1 MKVPKRRLVMLC
13 LVALLAPGSGS
24 LRAQGEWEITPAS
37 EQALARGLAW
47 LANNQGPRGNWDSND
62 LGLVALGALA
72 FLADGHLPGRGR
84 YGTHVEKALDYVLQN
99 ARPSGLLNRSGSKRD
114 MYNHG
119 LATFVLGQAH
129 GMSSDP
135 ELGPILDRAL
145 KLIAATQCG
154 DGGWDYEARR
164 QKRGHDLS
172 LAVMQAKALRGAMDS
187 GLEVSSSVTDRAV
200 RSVIDHYRPKSGRG
214 NKTEAEQR
222 REPGQFTYDGN
233 RGTLAMA
240 AAGMVCLQEYGRY
253 DDWRIGKNLDVL
265 HQAVLELGQQARNQ
279 TRRGNRRASRK
290 VPFDAYTLYYLAQG
304 IYQVGGRA
312 WRECFPILRD
322 ELIHHQAPPGE
333 GVANDGYW
341 EAGKH
346 LGGKPSRLF
355 GTAVGCFVLSIPNRY
370 LPILQ
375 EGKIESLGKR

>member
-1 MKVPKRRLVMLC
+1 MQRGYLKILPIFMVIY
-13 LVALLAPGSGS
+13 LAFLGPTPS
-24 LRAQGEWEITPAS
+24 LFAEGDWEVTKTS
-37 EQALARGLAW
+37 EQALERGLQW
-47 LANNQGPRGNWDSND
+47 LAKHQGPRGNWDSDD

-72 FLADGHLPGRGR
+72 FLSDGHLPGRGK
-84 YGTHVEKALDYVLQN
+84 YGTHVKKALDYVLQN
-99 ARPSGLLNRSGSKRD
+99 AKPSGLLNRSNKKRD

-119 LATFVLGQAH
+119 LATFVLSQAY
-129 GMSSDP
+129 GMTNDP
-135 ELGPILDRAL
+135 RLSEVLDKAL
-145 KLIAATQCG
+145 KLIAATQCQ

-187 GLEVSSSVTDRAV
+187 GLEVSEAVTEKAV
-200 RSVIDHYRPKSGRG
+200 ISVIDHYRPKSGRG
-214 NKTEAEQR
+214 RKSEAQQR

-253 DDWRIGKNLDVL
+253 NDWRIQKNLDVL
-265 HQAVLELGQQARNQ
+265 HQAVLEVRKKGKSNKHSAN
-279 TRRGNRRASRK
+279 RK
-290 VPFDAYTLYYLAQG
+290 VTFDAYTLYYLAQG
-304 IYQVGGRA
+304 IYQVGGKA
-312 WRECFPILRD
+312 WKDCYPILRD
-322 ELIHHQAPPGE
+322 DLIKNQARSSASSSESGF
-333 GVANDGYW
+333 W

-346 LGGKPSRLF
+346 LGGRPSRLF